1 MAPLF
6 DIHIASMPQ
15 TDLHFVL
22 NIVGIANLDMFG
34 PLVVDNLQQ
43 WLTLSTL
50 ALDVKAKHTGL
61 YHRQMAVRLS
71 SQTFPRLLLH
81 KLSVRFLE
89 ARKRYELQQDSWR
102 RIFSLSVSVL
112 YLSRANFIHNP
123 FCDDWEQTK

>member
-61 YHRQMAVRLS
+61 IIAKWQFAFQAKH
-71 SQTFPRLLLH
+71 
-81 KLSVRFLE
+81 
-89 ARKRYELQQDSWR
+89 
-102 RIFSLSVSVL
+102 SLASYFTS
-112 YLSRANFIHNP
+112 YLFG
-123 FCDDWEQTK
+123 F